1 VAGAAEAVAG
11 AVDFLDFFFDF
22 FFEVAVE
29 AVDAAVAVEAV
40 VVVVSVFVVLVVEAG
55 LSSANAAP
63 SDRTATATRAESVFF
78 ISSSVFPF
86 HLWPARGL
94 PTEPLAQPR
103 CHAQIE
109 RGEEKIKRLLRMV

>member
-22 FFEVAVE
+22 FFEVVVDAVE
-29 AVDAAVAVEAV
+29 ADVAVAAGAALAAGFAVAVLA
-40 VVVVSVFVVLVVEAG
+40 
-55 LSSANAAP
+55 SSANAAP
-63 SDRTATATRAESVFF
+63 RDRTATATRAESVFF

-94 PTEPLAQPR
+94 PTEPSAQPR
-103 CHAQIE
+103 CHAAPE
-109 RGEEKIKRLLRMV
+109 DEKREIKRFLRMV